1 MMIKLVV
8 FIAVLIGI
16 SVFGMRGYRNTV
28 KRFEAE
34 QESLA
39 KLSASPSAAPAD
51 NDPKPAD

>member
-34 QESLA
+34 QARLANAPES
-39 KLSASPSAAPAD
+39 APAD
-51 NDPKPAD
+51 NDSKRVG